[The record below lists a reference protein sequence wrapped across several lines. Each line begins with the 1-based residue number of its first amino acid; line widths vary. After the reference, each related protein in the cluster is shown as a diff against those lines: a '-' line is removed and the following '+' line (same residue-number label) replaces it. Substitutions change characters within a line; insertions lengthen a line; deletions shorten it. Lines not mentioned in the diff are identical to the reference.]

1 MRNLLR
7 QLKNTAKET
16 PQNLY
21 RLYLVIK
28 DRRTP
33 MLARV
38 LAILVVAYAIS
49 PIDLIPDFIPVLGL
63 LDDLILVPL
72 GIWLVIKLIPDEL
85 WQEYKAKKSTL
96 VPHARKLIWLGIFLV
111 LAFWLGLLALVVVML
126 L

>member
-1 MRNLLR
+1 MLKIVKR
-7 QLKNTAKET
+7 LKNSAEET

-33 MLARV
+33 IYVKV
-38 LAILVVAYAIS
+38 LAILVLAYAIS

-72 GIWLVIKLIPDEL
+72 GVWLVIKLIPDEL
-85 WQEYKAKKSTL
+85 WQEYKSQKSTL
-96 VPHARKLIWLGIFLV
+96 VPHARKLIWLGIILV
-111 LAFWLGLLALVVVML
+111 IGFWLGLLALVVVML
-126 L
+126 I